1 MFAAMYRERH
11 PELSAAQVADCIL
24 AHHLHGIDLDPR
36 AAQLAALTLYLRAWE
51 LVRDERRAQR
61 KPGPGSY

>member
-1 MFAAMYRERH
+1 MYREQY
-11 PELSAAQVADCIL
+11 PDMSATEIADRIL
-24 AHHLHGIDLDPR
+24 THHLHGIDLDPR

-61 KPGPGSY
+61 LPGPAPTARRP